1 MFFQHNFCNYEVMSA
16 LPAPSRWNSVVR
28 KRSRSHKCNAGRA
41 VGPSPGWNLWNQ
53 NASNG
58 HINKWNSMKFK
69 HIRQPFVPIYP
80 ANYILLYIYMSCY
93 IKLYAIFLYFF
104 WAELLRSWPGSS
116 LRCSTATRMSR
127 RWWQVINEDPATMLV
142 IRRLK
147 IISVAYHMYHTE
159 EAQASP
165 ACCFSLAGRADQ
177 CFGVHSDGAI
187 CHRGKLAWERGPL
200 TCRRYKMYISI
211 HLNNSWEVW

>member
-1 MFFQHNFCNYEVMSA
+1 
-16 LPAPSRWNSVVR
+16 
-28 KRSRSHKCNAGRA
+28 
-41 VGPSPGWNLWNQ
+41 
-53 NASNG
+53 
-58 HINKWNSMKFK
+58 
-69 HIRQPFVPIYP
+69 
-80 ANYILLYIYMSCY
+80 
-93 IKLYAIFLYFF
+93 
-104 WAELLRSWPGSS
+104 
-116 LRCSTATRMSR
+116 MSR

-187 CHRGKLAWERGPL
+187 CHRGKLA
-200 TCRRYKMYISI
+200 
-211 HLNNSWEVW
+211 